1 MQKKAISILLVL
13 VLVFSLLPAGAFAA
27 ETDEMVIK
35 SPMKIDG
42 TFEYPADHLKEDNLI
57 SDYTAECGFQY
68 DESWFE
74 NSASKYQHDLARMS
88 LRMTMTGMTRRD
100 FDDATNT
107 SHVEDLLTKLEF
119 SDLLLNFP
127 QPEMNTIGYCI
138 GSKNLQSSSGEVY
151 SLVAVVMRSS
161 GYQDEW
167 GGNLTI
173 GLSGN
178 HAGFQLAADQT
189 VSAIRSY
196 IGELTDRGRLTNKI
210 KIWISG
216 YSRGAAAANLA
227 AASLN
232 EQFGKENVFAYCF
245 ECPQGAVGSDA
256 GGERYS
262 NIFCIVNPI
271 DLVPKLAMS
280 VWGFTRYG
288 RTFYLPAAS
297 NTANYCQLKAKMIKE
312 YAKHLSRNGGTN
324 SAFGVISIT
333 RELQTGS
340 GQIEQSALFDRFV
353 SVLARNVG
361 SRNNYYWLHE
371 RYLAPA
377 VADLMGYDNEVTTQD
392 LIALLHL
399 LTVEF
404 IGLGTTP
411 DELFG
416 VEVLTLALMMK
427 YAHYPELSVAWLE
440 AVDGNTLCRQLARYR
455 TVCVDGAADV
465 SVYDERNGLV
475 AQILNNKPQEI
486 EGGVSAYLDENG
498 QKVIV
503 LPADMEYTVRV
514 KVTENGAVNYTVA
527 DFDLDQGMNTQ
538 VVSCSGLP
546 VRKNETLVG
555 IVPKQNGVTGDYTLT
570 AEDGSVIA
578 PDSEAQ
584 PPENPFRD
592 VKQGS
597 YYYDPVLWAV
607 NHQPQITNGTGP
619 RTFSPEVTC
628 TRGQVVTFLWRAE
641 GCPEPKS
648 ASNPFTD
655 VEGDA
660 YYCKAVL
667 WANGNNITNGTGANT
682 FSPEEP
688 CTRAHVVTFLWRTA
702 NKPTAG
708 SGNPF
713 KDVPTGQYY
722 TDAVLWAVN
731 HDPQITNGTGA
742 DTFSP
747 DNPCTRGQIVT
758 FLYRYMK

>member
-13 VLVFSLLPAGAFAA
+13 VLVFSLLPAGAIAA
-27 ETDEMVIK
+27 ETNEMVIK

-57 SDYTAECGFQY
+57 SDYTAKCGFHY

-74 NSASKYQHDLARMS
+74 NSATTYRHDLARMS

-119 SDLLLNFP
+119 SNQVLNFP
-127 QPEMNTIGYCI
+127 QPEVNTIGYCI
-138 GSKNLQSSSGEVY
+138 GSKNIQSSSGEVY
-151 SLVAVVMRSS
+151 SLIAVVMRSS

-173 GLSGN
+173 GQSGN
-178 HAGFQLAADQT
+178 HAGFQLAADKT
-189 VSAIRSY
+189 LSAIRSY
-196 IGELTDRGRLTNKI
+196 IGELTGRGQLTNKI

-227 AASLN
+227 AAKLN

-245 ECPQGAVGSDA
+245 ECPQGAVGSDV

-280 VWGFTRYG
+280 VWGFSRYG

-297 NTANYCQLKAKMIKE
+297 NTANYCLLKAKMAKE
-312 YAKHLSRNGGTN
+312 YANHLSRNGGTN
-324 SAFGVISIT
+324 SALGVLSIT

-361 SRNNYYWLHE
+361 SRSNYYWMHE

-377 VADLMGYDNEVTTQD
+377 VANLMGYDNQVTTQD
-392 LIALLHL
+392 IIALLHL

-404 IGLGTTP
+404 VGLGTSP

-427 YAHYPELSVAWLE
+427 YAHYPELSVAWLD

-455 TVCVDGAADV
+455 TVCVAGAADV
-465 SVYDERNGLV
+465 SVYDAENRLV
-475 AQILNNKPQEI
+475 AKILNNIPQQI

-498 QKVIV
+498 QKVVV
-503 LPADMEYTVRV
+503 LPADMGYTVRV
-514 KVTENGAVNYTVA
+514 KATENGAINYTVA
-527 DFDLDQGMNTQ
+527 DYDMDQGTNTQ
-538 VVSCSGLP
+538 IVSYSDLP
-546 VRKNETLVG
+546 VQKNEILIGT
-555 IVPKQNGVTGDYTLT
+555 VPKQKDVPVDYTLT
-570 AEDGSVIA
+570 AADGSVIA
-578 PDSEAQ
+578 PDSEEQ

-592 VKQGS
+592 VKQGE
-597 YYYDPVLWAV
+597 YFYDPVLWAV
-607 NHQPQITNGTGP
+607 NHQPQITNGTGAN
-619 RTFSPEVTC
+619 TFSPGSTC
-628 TRGQVVTFLWRAE
+628 TRGQAVTFLWRAK

-648 ASNPFTD
+648 TNNPFTD
-655 VEGDA
+655 VEEDA

-667 WANGNNITNGTGANT
+667 WANENSITNGTGANT

-702 NKPTAG
+702 NKPAAG
-708 SGNPF
+708 SSNPF
-713 KDVPTGQYY
+713 KDVPAGQYY

-747 DNPCTRGQIVT
+747 NDPCTRGQIVT